1 MVGKVDSVEEGIE
14 KTSEILTTNSPF
26 NKFKEFV
33 KMQEGEVSLIED
45 TSKLPQA
52 SNIIEVQSEKEGQVK
67 SIDAKDVGICAMMTG
82 AGRENKESQLDY
94 SAGIVLNKKVGDTVR
109 KGDVIAYIH
118 SNKENNDE
126 IAEKLTSA
134 YTISEEKI
142 ENQEIIYGYVDDE
155 GYHEYK

>member
-1 MVGKVDSVEEGIE
+1 
-14 KTSEILTTNSPF
+14 
-26 NKFKEFV
+26 
-33 KMQEGEVSLIED
+33 
-45 TSKLPQA
+45 
-52 SNIIEVQSEKEGQVK
+52 
-67 SIDAKDVGICAMMTG
+67 MMTG

-94 SAGIVLNKKVGDTVR
+94 SAGIVLNKKVGDIVR
-109 KGDVIAYIH
+109 NGDIIAYIH

>member
-1 MVGKVDSVEEGIE
+1 
-14 KTSEILTTNSPF
+14 
-26 NKFKEFV
+26 
-33 KMQEGEVSLIED
+33 MQEGEVSLIED

-94 SAGIVLNKKVGDTVR
+94 SAGIVLNKKVGDIVR
-109 KGDVIAYIH
+109 NGDIIAYIH

-126 IAEKLTSA
+126 ITEKLKLA

-142 ENQEIIYGYVDDE
+142 EKQEIIYGYVDDE
-155 GYHEYK
+155 GYHKYK